1 MTEPAATGKPRFE
14 GKMFLYEQPELL
26 TKVDHDGLGLTDPPR
41 PFEFVRSMRALPLV
55 SVEFG
60 SAQRDYP
67 IIFTDTDVPTPV
79 AIVGVVEDLNLFV
92 DDAGNWDRQCYVPAY
107 VRCYPVAFAA
117 GPNDQLAVVIDRAA
131 PSVTREP
138 EIPFFDG
145 EKMSAKMQERVD
157 FCARYDAERKKTTGL
172 CNRLKEL
179 GLFSGQQI
187 TQRPQDGG
195 EGRTLGTYLAIDR
208 DKLAALDSETVREFH
223 RDGTLSAIY
232 AHLFS
237 LENWNRLL
245 ERRERRVAPPAGT
258 GIGP

>member
-14 GKMFLYEQPELL
+14 GRMFLYEQPELL
-26 TKVDHDGLGLTDPPR
+26 TKVDHDGLGLANPAQ
-41 PFEFVRSMRALPLV
+41 PFEFVRSLRALPLV

-67 IIFTDTDVPTPV
+67 IIFTDTETPTPV
-79 AIVGVVEDLNLFV
+79 AMVGVVEDVNLFV
-92 DDAGNWDRQCYVPAY
+92 DDTGNWDRECYVPAY
-107 VRCYPVAFAA
+107 IRCYPVAFAA

-131 PSVTREP
+131 HSVTREP

-157 FCARYDAERKKTTGL
+157 FCARYDAERKKTNEL

-179 GLFSGQQI
+179 NLFTGQQI

-195 EGRTLGTYLAIDR
+195 EGRPLGAYLAIDR
-208 DKLAALDSETVREFH
+208 EKLGALDSATVSEFH
-223 RDGTLSAIY
+223 RNGTLSAIY

-245 ERRERRVAPPAGT
+245 DRRERRGASPAGV
-258 GIGP
+258 GSA